1 MATKNKVKFGLKNV
15 HYALLQEGEEGAIT
29 YGTPVPIP
37 GEVSMSLAPQ
47 GDTNTFYADNIA
59 YYVSTAN
66 NGYQGDLE
74 VAVIPDSFR
83 TDVLCETVDTTSK
96 VQIENAGAEAK
107 PFALLYQFEGDQKAS
122 LRVLYNCSAARANED
137 GSTIN
142 ETKTPSTETI
152 SITASPLANGNIK
165 AKTTDETTEE
175 VRNNW
180 FKTVWQPT
188 PVGV

>member
-29 YGTPVPIP
+29 YGTPVPLP
-37 GEVSMSLAPQ
+37 GAVSMSLAPQ

-74 VAVIPDSFR
+74 IAVIPDSFR
-83 TDVLCETVDTTSK
+83 TDVLGETVDTTSK
-96 VQIENAGAEAK
+96 VQIENAGAETK

-180 FKTVWQPT
+180 FKTVWQPAA
-188 PVGV
+188 VGV